1 MLVACAFHVEY
12 TFSYRFLATSAL
24 KEIDQPR
31 GPSLPY
37 GTLFKFHF
45 RRKHAILQ
53 FAAWGLTVIA
63 VTVITA
69 TFIAVTFIA
78 VAFVAVT
85 FIAGDFHCTDF
96 QRSVTRKYRLLNF
109 LWLYKLYIYILYR
122 MVWALLEKTP
132 RQNCQYCVYQYI
144 PLWTWPHWDQLVL
157 SLVGPRSTICTPSP
171 YGYLTVCQNV
181 FSWADKIVIPC
192 VPLLVWCLKP
202 WLI

>member
-31 GPSLPY
+31 GPSIPY

-53 FAAWGLTVIA
+53 FAAWGLTVIV

-78 VAFVAVT
+78 
-85 FIAGDFHCTDF
+85 GDFHCSDF
-96 QRSVTRKYRLLNF
+96 QRSVTRKYRPLNF
-109 LWLYKLYIYILYR
+109 LWLYKLYIYIYIIQNGLGIVRKNTPAKLPVLCISVYPIVDMASLRSVDSFARGTPIHHLYPKSL
-122 MVWALLEKTP
+122 WIPDGLSECLLL
-132 RQNCQYCVYQYI
+132 R
-144 PLWTWPHWDQLVL
+144 
-157 SLVGPRSTICTPSP
+157 
-171 YGYLTVCQNV
+171 
-181 FSWADKIVIPC
+181 
-192 VPLLVWCLKP
+192 
-202 WLI
+202 

>member
-132 RQNCQYCVYQYI
+132 AKLPVLCISVYPIVDMASLRSVGSFARGTPIHHLYPKSLWI
-144 PLWTWPHWDQLVL
+144 PDGL
-157 SLVGPRSTICTPSP
+157 SEC
-171 YGYLTVCQNV
+171 
-181 FSWADKIVIPC
+181 
-192 VPLLVWCLKP
+192 LLLG
-202 WLI
+202 

>member
-12 TFSYRFLATSAL
+12 TFSYRFLATSAP
-24 KEIDQPR
+24 KETDQPR

-37 GTLFKFHF
+37 GTLFNFHF

-78 VAFVAVT
+78 VAFIAVI
-85 FIAGDFHCTDF
+85 FIAGDFHCSDF
-96 QRSVTRKYRLLNF
+96 QRSVTRKYRLVNF
-109 LWLYKLYIYILYR
+109 LWLYTYIIQNGLGIVR
-122 MVWALLEKTP
+122 KNTPALP
-132 RQNCQYCVYQYI
+132 
-144 PLWTWPHWDQLVL
+144 VL
-157 SLVGPRSTICTPSP
+157 CISHCGHGLIGISWFFRSSP

-181 FSWADKIVIPC
+181 FSWADKIVIPR

-202 WLI
+202 